1 MGEVTRYTNR
11 GFMAD
16 YEVGYGKPPK
26 NKQFGQPDGPPTGK
40 TSAQR
45 KAEIE
50 AAELAALVS
59 RDLVKA
65 VHEAIE
71 GASNEEVQ
79 QQIRG
84 DVLTLLRNVQ
94 DRAHGAPKAY
104 VDNTSSDG
112 SMSPVAGVSDGVL
125 DALRRKHR
133 RRDSR

>member
-1 MGEVTRYTNR
+1 
-11 GFMAD
+11 MAE

-26 NKQFGQPDGPPTGK
+26 EHQFKVGEVNNAGGK

-45 KAEIE
+45 KAEVE

-71 GASNEEVQ
+71 GADNTTVQ
-79 QQIRG
+79 MQIRG

-94 DRAHGAPKAY
+94 DRAHGTPKSS

-112 SMSPVAGVSDGVL
+112 SMSPSGVGANDIA
-125 DALRRKHR
+125 DAIRRKHAKEPPEDR
-133 RRDSR
+133 